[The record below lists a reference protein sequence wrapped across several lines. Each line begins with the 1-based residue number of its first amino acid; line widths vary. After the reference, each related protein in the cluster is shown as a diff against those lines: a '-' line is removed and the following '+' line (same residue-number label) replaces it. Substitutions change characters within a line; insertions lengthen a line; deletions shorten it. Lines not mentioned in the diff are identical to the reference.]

1 MANLGGGRIQDGDMA
16 PLVAHGDLERNA
28 STGRGFRENERELL
42 ADKAWNFV
50 AHLAL
55 GL

>member
-1 MANLGGGRIQDGDMA
+1 MT
-16 PLVAHGDLERNA
+16 PLVAHGNLERNA

-42 ADKAWNFV
+42 SDKAWIFF

-55 GL
+55 GF